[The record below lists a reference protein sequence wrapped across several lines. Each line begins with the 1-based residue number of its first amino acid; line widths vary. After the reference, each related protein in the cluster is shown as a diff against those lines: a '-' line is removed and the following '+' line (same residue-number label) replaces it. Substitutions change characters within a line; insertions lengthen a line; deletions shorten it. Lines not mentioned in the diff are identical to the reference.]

1 MILEEITEHANL
13 YLRFLVDSSQHDL
26 MYYMNQYVFN
36 KMYNTDFGNLV
47 PLALANVL
55 HVNIGIIS
63 KDVRDYNARVIHANA
78 SNDTLGNILIYKTPD
93 HYDSIILKPVDTE
106 YNSQVYGRYK
116 QTGVSPT
123 GRHHGPV
130 SDSPRLCEIHRFF
143 DGAALPDPPS
153 TSGDNSMA
161 PDNAISPDRATK
173 VKGYDRTG
181 TGDESITDTCRV
193 SNELSIKQSP
203 HFVPKNITVDMDM
216 TQLSEMADESFVS
229 EPKDF
234 ISDLKNLRYCN
245 PRNVIIGHININSLR
260 NKYDPIRSI
269 LHNGLCDIF
278 TLSETKLDGSFPTA
292 QFHITNFVLHRKDRN
307 AHGGGIITYIRSDLP
322 HRRRFD
328 LEFNASTFEFIILEV
343 QLYKKEKWFICSCY
357 KPPSIKDSVF
367 ERSFSELLNSLQ
379 MESLHIFIIGD
390 INFDMSKE
398 NTLSNLCT
406 TYDLK
411 NLVCGPTCSKGA
423 KSTALDVILSSEPK
437 RFKHTINEPCF
448 LSDFHNVICTV
459 TKLLCPPVVPKRV
472 YYRSYKHFNEE
483 SYVRDLNSAPF
494 MVCNIFGDPDDRAW
508 CFTKVL
514 SDVMEKNA
522 PVKSKVIKKHQIP
535 YMNSKLRKAMYKRNM
550 LRNKY
555 KKGLVEW
562 DVYRMQRN
570 ITTSIYKKSQA
581 TYFSERCEGGAKN
594 QKFWKTIKPFL
605 TSKQPSSNNIILKED
620 DKIITDEREICDIF

>member
-13 YLRFLVDSSQHDL
+13 YLQFLVDSSHHDL

-93 HYDSIILKPVDTE
+93 HYDSIILKPVDTG

-130 SDSPRLCEIHRFF
+130 SDSPRLCEKHRFF
-143 DGAALPDPPS
+143 DGAVLPDPPS
-153 TSGDNSMA
+153 TSGNNSMA
-161 PDNAISPDRATK
+161 PDNAISPDRATT
-173 VKGYDRTG
+173 VKRYDRTG
-181 TGDESITDTCRV
+181 ASHESITDTCLV

-216 TQLSEMADESFVS
+216 TQSSEMDDESFVS

-245 PRNVIIGHININSLR
+245 PRNVIIGHITINSLR

-328 LEFNASTFEFIILEV
+328 LELNASTFEFIILEV

-357 KPPSIKDSVF
+357 KPPSIKDVCLKEFSVNC
-367 ERSFSELLNSLQ
+367 SILYKLN
-379 MESLHIFIIGD
+379 
-390 INFDMSKE
+390 
-398 NTLSNLCT
+398 
-406 TYDLK
+406 
-411 NLVCGPTCSKGA
+411 
-423 KSTALDVILSSEPK
+423 
-437 RFKHTINEPCF
+437 RHTF
-448 LSDFHNVICTV
+448 LSLAI
-459 TKLLCPPVVPKRV
+459 
-472 YYRSYKHFNEE
+472 
-483 SYVRDLNSAPF
+483 
-494 MVCNIFGDPDDRAW
+494 
-508 CFTKVL
+508 
-514 SDVMEKNA
+514 
-522 PVKSKVIKKHQIP
+522 
-535 YMNSKLRKAMYKRNM
+535 
-550 LRNKY
+550 
-555 KKGLVEW
+555 
-562 DVYRMQRN
+562 
-570 ITTSIYKKSQA
+570 
-581 TYFSERCEGGAKN
+581 
-594 QKFWKTIKPFL
+594 L
-605 TSKQPSSNNIILKED
+605 TL
-620 DKIITDEREICDIF
+620 T

>member
-1 MILEEITEHANL
+1 
-13 YLRFLVDSSQHDL
+13 
-26 MYYMNQYVFN
+26 
-36 KMYNTDFGNLV
+36 MYNTDFGNLV

-93 HYDSIILKPVDTE
+93 HYDSIILKPVDTG

-130 SDSPRLCEIHRFF
+130 SDSPSLCEKHRFF
-143 DGAALPDPPS
+143 DGAVLPDPPS

-173 VKGYDRTG
+173 IKRHDRTG
-181 TGDESITDTCRV
+181 TGDESITDTCLV

-216 TQLSEMADESFVS
+216 TQSSEMADESFVS

-328 LEFNASTFEFIILEV
+328 LELNASTFEFIILEV

-379 MESLHIFIIGD
+379 IESPHIFIIGD

-398 NTLSNLCT
+398 NTLSTLCT

-459 TKLLCPPVVPKRV
+459 TKLLCPSVVPRRV

-494 MVCNIFGDPDDRAW
+494 MVCNIFDDPDDRAW

-522 PVKSKVIKKHQIP
+522 PVKSKVIKNPQIP
-535 YMNSKLRKAMYKRNM
+535 YMNSKLRKAMH
-550 LRNKY
+550 
-555 KKGLVEW
+555 
-562 DVYRMQRN
+562 
-570 ITTSIYKKSQA
+570 
-581 TYFSERCEGGAKN
+581 
-594 QKFWKTIKPFL
+594 
-605 TSKQPSSNNIILKED
+605 
-620 DKIITDEREICDIF
+620 